1 MGVTTRGAEVRV
13 MASNYLVSGWAPQT
27 MAPRWLPSVL
37 RRLDTVPC
45 RARYQAAGSLEIG
58 SDSWLHGAVAG
69 SPLDCMRGEVRSS
82 SDATN
87 SCLLPGSKRKIK
99 KEAYCLPGFK
109 ISADFRR
116 NFGEYFVFGGNR
128 KMVYRCFPVFSISNF
143 KISKK
148 IISNRPKN
156 QKKLW

>member
-1 MGVTTRGAEVRV
+1 
-13 MASNYLVSGWAPQT
+13 
-27 MAPRWLPSVL
+27 
-37 RRLDTVPC
+37 
-45 RARYQAAGSLEIG
+45 
-58 SDSWLHGAVAG
+58 
-69 SPLDCMRGEVRSS
+69 MRGEVRSS

-128 KMVYRCFPVFSISNF
+128 KMVYRCFPVFSVLNF

-148 IISNRPKN
+148 FTKKTVQKIEKN
-156 QKKLW
+156 YDKKLGAFISL